1 MFELKVTYVSLLNM
15 STEPL
20 SEEVAMDKSA
30 AATALPVWKNAGPST
45 VDKPTIE
52 KETRSEEDLDL
63 PWQVVVHNDPVN
75 LMSYVTMVFQRVFG
89 YPREKAERH
98 MLEVHHNG
106 RSILWSGM
114 RERAELYVQQLHGYL
129 LLATLE
135 KDG

>member
-20 SEEVAMDKSA
+20 SGEVAMDKSA
-30 AATALPVWKNAGPST
+30 AANALPVWKNAGPST

-135 KDG
+135 KVG